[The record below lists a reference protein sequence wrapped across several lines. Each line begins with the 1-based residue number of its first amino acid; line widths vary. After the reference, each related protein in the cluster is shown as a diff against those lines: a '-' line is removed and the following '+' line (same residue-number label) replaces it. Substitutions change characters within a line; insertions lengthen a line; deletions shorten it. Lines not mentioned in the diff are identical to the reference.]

1 MARPADFGNRAQPD
15 PPPHL
20 RVNSGVRVPEKNSR
34 RRAAPPTIAAR
45 LNGRVTLEARA
56 DGEIAACFDGYAV
69 DLGKFSA
76 GVAHRAQDLRIGLP
90 LAPFAAGGR
99 NSDKGIGLVMR
110 RGPGR
115 RRTASCGL

>member
-20 RVNSGVRVPEKNSR
+20 RVNSGVRASAKNSR

-45 LNGRVTLEARA
+45 LSGRVTLEARA
-56 DGEIAACFDGYAV
+56 GGIIADCLDGYSV

-76 GVAHRAQDLRIGLP
+76 AVAHRAQDLRTGLP
-90 LAPFAAGGR
+90 LASFASSGR
-99 NSDKGIGLVMR
+99 NIDKGIGL
-110 RGPGR
+110 
-115 RRTASCGL
+115 